1 MKLVPFLND
10 QRLVGAGCG
19 AVVEHTP
26 RDKDVIG
33 LNPAGCW
40 AFLFSSLFYQ
50 RSVLNKVSHGGAT
63 LLIILIFS

>member
-19 AVVEHTP
+19 TAVEHTP
-26 RDKDVIG
+26 RDKDVMG

-40 AFLFSSLFYQ
+40 AFLFSSLSYQ
-50 RSVLNKVSHGGAT
+50 QSVLNQVPPGGST
-63 LLIILIFS
+63 LLIILF